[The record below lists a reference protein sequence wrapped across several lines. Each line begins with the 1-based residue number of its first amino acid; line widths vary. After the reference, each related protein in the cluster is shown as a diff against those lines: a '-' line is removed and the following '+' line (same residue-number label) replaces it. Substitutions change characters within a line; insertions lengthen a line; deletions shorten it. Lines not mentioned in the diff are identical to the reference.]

1 MRRCIV
7 AIAAAVLLTLG
18 GCGGSSDPAPAKG
31 TADNGDTA
39 SPASADDEAAKA
51 FDPCTEISAD
61 EVGKII
67 GATVTSAVAP
77 FDACEYDQEDARAT
91 SVAIDTQPE
100 SDLGGGFDVYKSGS
114 VSALT
119 DSQLTDVPG
128 IGDAAFAV
136 TGRFGDGE
144 NTQLQGAALVN
155 GVVITVN
162 LTQGSGVSADV
173 LVDQATELLKLAA
186 TKA

>member
-1 MRRCIV
+1 MRRCVLAV
-7 AIAAAVLLTLG
+7 AVVLLLVLG
-18 GCGGSSDPAPAKG
+18 ACGGGSDPAPTGEK
-31 TADNGDTA
+31 ADSGKTTG
-39 SPASADDEAAKA
+39 SDDKKAEA

-67 GATVTSAVAP
+67 GATVTSEVGP
-77 FDACEYDQEDARAT
+77 FDACQYDQEDVRAT
-91 SVAIDTQPE
+91 SVAIDTQLE
-100 SDLGGGFDVYKSGS
+100 AELGGGFDVYKSGTA
-114 VSALT
+114 SALT

-128 IGDAAFAV
+128 IGDAAFTA

-162 LTQGSGVSADV
+162 LTQASGASADV
-173 LVDQATELLKLAA
+173 LVAQATELLKLAA
-186 TKA
+186 AKA

>member
-1 MRRCIV
+1 MRRCV
-7 AIAAAVLLTLG
+7 IAVTAAVLWTLG
-18 GCGGSSDPAPAKG
+18 ACGGSEDPSPAKG
-31 TADNGDTA
+31 AVDSGDSGKSGDSSDKVA
-39 SPASADDEAAKA
+39 EA

-67 GATVTSAVAP
+67 GAIVTSEVGP
-77 FDACEYDQEDARAT
+77 FDACEYDQEDPRAT

-100 SDLGGGFDVYKSGS
+100 ADLGGGFEVYKSGS

-119 DSQLTDVPG
+119 DAQLTDVPG
-128 IGDAAFAV
+128 VGDTAFAV

-144 NTQLQGAALVN
+144 NTQLQGAALVD

-162 LTQGSGVSADV
+162 LTQASGVTADV
-173 LVDQATELLKLAA
+173 LVDQATQLLKLAA
-186 TKA
+186 AKA